1 MTEFSEAQLAAVYPV
16 AIEKHYWNVA
26 RNKIILGEI
35 SRLGLTDATMLEIGC
50 GTGVVLRA
58 LRSVSSSSYGVDLAA
73 HESAA
78 DIAPFTFYETDFT
91 ALPVEFKDKVTL
103 ILLCDV
109 IEHIQDDVAFLNS
122 IKLHFPNV
130 THLFITIPARPELW
144 SNYDTYYGHFRR
156 YTRASIAALA
166 HASSLEVTTNRYF
179 FHGLYLPARLLGKL
193 KISRQTTIT
202 PPRGIGVVL
211 HYLLGMLFY
220 FEFKLLP
227 KQIAGTSILFVA
239 KV

>member
-1 MTEFSEAQLAAVYPV
+1 MTKFSETQLSAVYPV

-35 SRLGLTDATMLEIGC
+35 SHLGLTDVTMLEIGC

-58 LRSVSSSSYGVDLAA
+58 VRSVSPSCYGVDLAA
-73 HESAA
+73 HESTP
-78 DIAPFTFYETDFT
+78 DIAPYTFYETDFT
-91 ALPVEFKDKVTL
+91 ALPRELREKVTL

-109 IEHIQDDVAFLNS
+109 IEHIADDVAFLNS
-122 IKLHFPNV
+122 IKQHFPNV
-130 THLFITIPARPELW
+130 THLLITVPARPELW

-156 YTRASIAALA
+156 YTRASIATLA
-166 HASSLEVTTNRYF
+166 AASSLEVATNRYF

-193 KISRQTTIT
+193 KMSRQTTIT
-202 PPRGIGVVL
+202 PPRGIGIAI
-211 HYLLGMLFY
+211 HYLLGILFY
-220 FEFKLLP
+220 LEFRLLP
-227 KQIAGTSILFVA
+227 KRIAGTSILFVA